1 MDINGDYDAFTP
13 VEFGDGL
20 TAKHVECGNYHTCA
34 VLNDDTIKCW
44 GRNDQGQLG
53 IGSTDDISDGLDSNG
68 DSEMGDALAAVD
80 LGTGLTAKSVY
91 CAPYAYTCA
100 LLCDDTIKCW
110 GKGNYGQL
118 GQGNTAKIGDGLDS
132 NGASEMGNALDVIDL
147 GNGRTVV
154 SIAGV
159 GPRSVC
165 AVLDDYS
172 LKCWGGGAQSG
183 MLGNE
188 EAAYND
194 DDISDGLD
202 SNGASE
208 MGDNLPAVNLGTGR
222 TVFHYDFCYANEYV
236 SSDEC
241 TACPTRTTNATGDD
255 ATGSDMTCGECA
267 SGYYVSSNVCNACS
281 AEMTNAAG
289 DDKNR
294 ADTTC
299 TAICTVSTDSSK
311 DGSDGNFYCING
323 DTAWGITGSCA
334 SCDPGYEGD
343 NCHTAI
349 LCAANERVASKVCTA
364 CAAGTTNA
372 AGDDATGDDTECS
385 ALVEEE
391 EEEEENE
398 VEPAPPTSPDAN
410 TTEVLEVLTYDY
422 SSALRLDISIATI
435 GVVFATILA
444 FATA

>member
-100 LLCDDTIKCW
+100 LLSDDTIKCW

-118 GQGNTAKIGDGLDS
+118 GQGNTTKIGDGLDS

-172 LKCWGGGAQSG
+172 LKCWGGGAQSS

-188 EAAYND
+188 EAALDHDY
-194 DDISDGLD
+194 IGDGLER
-202 SNGASE
+202 NAGGVLVRTGFTE
-208 MGDNLPAVNLGTGR
+208 MGDNLAAVNLGIGR
-222 TVFHYDFCYANEYV
+222 TVLKIVFCSDNEYV
-236 SSDEC
+236 
-241 TACPTRTTNATGDD
+241 A
-255 ATGSDMTCGECA
+255 
-267 SGYYVSSNVCNACS
+267 SNVCTVCPAGESNP
-281 AEMTNAAG
+281 AG
-289 DDKNR
+289 DEQNG
-294 ADTTC
+294 ADNTCSC
-299 TAICTVSTDSSK
+299 TASSTSSK
-311 DGSDGNFYCING
+311 DGSDGTFYCING
-323 DTAWGITGSCA
+323 GITGGTTGSCTCT
-334 SCDPGYEGD
+334 SCDTGYEGD

-349 LCAANERVASKVCTA
+349 LCPANERVASKVCTA

>member
-1 MDINGDYDAFTP
+1 
-13 VEFGDGL
+13 
-20 TAKHVECGNYHTCA
+20 
-34 VLNDDTIKCW
+34 
-44 GRNDQGQLG
+44 
-53 IGSTDDISDGLDSNG
+53 
-68 DSEMGDALAAVD
+68 
-80 LGTGLTAKSVY
+80 
-91 CAPYAYTCA
+91 
-100 LLCDDTIKCW
+100 
-110 GKGNYGQL
+110 
-118 GQGNTAKIGDGLDS
+118 
-132 NGASEMGNALDVIDL
+132 
-147 GNGRTVV
+147 
-154 SIAGV
+154 
-159 GPRSVC
+159 
-165 AVLDDYS
+165 
-172 LKCWGGGAQSG
+172 
-183 MLGNE
+183 
-188 EAAYND
+188 
-194 DDISDGLD
+194 
-202 SNGASE
+202 